1 MDGCGIKLKPG
12 SNFYQDPCKLM
23 YGFNPLKAIQIKF
36 WLLLCS
42 LTFDS
47 TQMKGESKVKP
58 HSDFH
63 TCWCVAF
70 CFLKKSQSA
79 ITVRDAV
86 ISCWFLPHAWL
97 GSDLVQAFKKG
108 EPLIVLD
115 TQKRGPFFCIRGTL
129 PQGYTHT
136 HTDDPPHTHTPDT
149 PYTHTH
155 THTEY
160 THTQIWYTHTHTHT
174 HTDKQPLMLL
184 THFHEKLVPL
194 VGLPQSLLHWRH
206 HRGGGGGHA
215 KTRIAETHN
224 TS

>member
-1 MDGCGIKLKPG
+1 MALIHWKQFKSNSDFCYVHLHLTQLKWRV
-12 SNFYQDPCKLM
+12 NQKW
-23 YGFNPLKAIQIKF
+23 NHI
-36 WLLLCS
+36 
-42 LTFDS
+42 LTFTHVDAWHFAS
-47 TQMKGESKVKP
+47 
-58 HSDFH
+58 
-63 TCWCVAF
+63 
-70 CFLKKSQSA
+70 LKKSHSA
-79 ITVRDAV
+79 IRVRDAV

-129 PQGYTHT
+129 PQGYTHA
-136 HTDDPPHTHTPDT
+136 HTDDPPLTHTPDT

-155 THTEY
+155 THAV
-160 THTQIWYTHTHTHT
+160 HTHRDMVYT

-194 VGLPQSLLHWRH
+194 VGLPQSLLHWQH